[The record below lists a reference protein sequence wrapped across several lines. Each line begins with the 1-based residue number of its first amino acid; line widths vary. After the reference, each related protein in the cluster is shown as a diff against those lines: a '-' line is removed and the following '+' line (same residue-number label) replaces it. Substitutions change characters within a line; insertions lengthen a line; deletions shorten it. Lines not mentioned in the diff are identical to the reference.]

1 MFIGQHSGSG
11 TPSIDDILNYTQC
24 KLLMP
29 FTVNLNDHSAYAHQV
44 NNTEVILGENGA
56 VFNGSS
62 AYLKVPKLINEWSS
76 DWTCEFIITCPNT
89 AISESD
95 LIIDARNNG
104 SGWMIRINS
113 GYVDVVPTNGNTAYY
128 AKAPLANNETAH
140 IAATKRGSIF
150 SIYKNGEFVQ
160 SCSDTRTLSVP
171 TTWNIGK
178 NNATNNYYL
187 KGTLGGFRFI
197 NRVLSPS
204 EFNLTRPFK
213 IPEINFKQGNKTYL
227 FKEGILD
234 SRITLTSA
242 FSIVDGHITSTGNVS
257 FEFSTDGIEEKKIM
271 VRSSPNPAVAASND
285 GTRLH
290 VKAMNGSTTVTDQ
303 CVVFAGGSSKYCTVE
318 FGIDLSNKTGFDRI
332 RISTACLNN
341 QIWIDE
347 IWYE

>member
-1 MFIGQHSGSG
+1 MFIGQQSRSGI
-11 TPSIDDILNYTQC
+11 PSIDDILRHTQC

-29 FTVNLNDHSAYAHQV
+29 FTDDLKDHSAYAHQV
-44 NNTEVILGENGA
+44 NNVGVILGENGA

-62 AYLKVPKLINEWSS
+62 AYLKVPKLVNEWSS

-95 LIIDARNNG
+95 LVIDARSDG

-113 GYVDVVPTNGNTAYY
+113 GYIDVAPTNGSTAYY

-160 SCSDTRTLSVP
+160 SCSDTRTLSVSP
-171 TTWNIGK
+171 TWNIGK
-178 NNATNNYYL
+178 NNSTNAYYL

-197 NRVLSPS
+197 NRVLSPP

-213 IPEINFKQGNKTYL
+213 ILEINFQQGNKTYL
-227 FKEGILD
+227 YKNGILD
-234 SRITLTSA
+234 PRIVLPADIVNDTSLGCLRWNKQGTTWLNMDLPDLKGKNLFVKYWLNNLNNSPTFYIA
-242 FSIVDGHITSTGNVS
+242 VCDSKGVIKYVEGRPSNEALSTKCYCYTGING
-257 FEFSTDGIEEKKIM
+257 EEQQSTM
-271 VRSSPNPAVAASND
+271 
-285 GTRLH
+285 
-290 VKAMNGSTTVTDQ
+290 
-303 CVVFAGGSSKYCTVE
+303 Y
-318 FGIDLSNKTGFDRI
+318 
-332 RISTACLNN
+332 RISASVYVGVFRVY
-341 QIWIDE
+341 E